1 MDPQMFE
8 GLEQVDLRAVLQASK
23 ELEDTKK
30 ILAETKKREKVKVAS
45 AKEAK
50 DECQKRL
57 SECLKSLEDD
67 IGEEQMK
74 YLGNV
79 FGGGGSNRRTIRPD
93 YNTADLYTNI
103 SNYLQNDAII
113 YRNNRG
119 QNNRGE

>member
-1 MDPQMFE
+1 MDTQMFE

-23 ELEDTKK
+23 ELEDAKK

-67 IGEEQMK
+67 IGEEQIK

-79 FGGGGSNRRTIRPD
+79 FGGGGSNRRTRPY
-93 YNTADLYTNI
+93 YNTGDLYTDI
-103 SNYLQNDAII
+103 SNYLQNDPII
-113 YRNNRG
+113 SVNNRG

>member
-1 MDPQMFE
+1 MDTQMFE

-74 YLGNV
+74 YLGKV
-79 FGGGGSNRRTIRPD
+79 FGGGGSNRR
-93 YNTADLYTNI
+93 NTVDLYTNI
-103 SNYLQNDAII
+103 SNYLENDAII

>member
-1 MDPQMFE
+1 MDTQMFE

-23 ELEDTKK
+23 ELEDAKK

-45 AKEAK
+45 AKIAK

-67 IGEEQMK
+67 IGEEQIK

-79 FGGGGSNRRTIRPD
+79 FGGGGSNRRTRPY
-93 YNTADLYTNI
+93 YNTAEYTDI
-103 SNYLQNDAII
+103 FSNYLQNSPNI

>member
-23 ELEDTKK
+23 ELEDAKK
-30 ILAETKKREKVKVAS
+30 ILAETKKREKVRVVS

-79 FGGGGSNRRTIRPD
+79 FGGGGSNRRTRPY
-93 YNTADLYTNI
+93 YNTVDLYTNI
-103 SNYLQNDAII
+103 SNYLQNDPII
-113 YRNNRG
+113 HRNNRG
-119 QNNRGE
+119 E

>member
-23 ELEDTKK
+23 ELEDAKK
-30 ILAETKKREKVKVAS
+30 ILAETKKREKVRVVS

-57 SECLKSLEDD
+57 AECLQSLEDD
-67 IGEEQMK
+67 IGEEQIK
-74 YLGNV
+74 YLRNV
-79 FGGGGSNRRTIRPD
+79 FGGGGSNRRTRPY
-93 YNTADLYTNI
+93 YNTAEYTDI
-103 SNYLQNDAII
+103 FSNYLPNNPNI

>member
-1 MDPQMFE
+1 MDTQMFE
-8 GLEQVDLRAVLQASK
+8 GSEQVDLRAVLQASK
-23 ELEDTKK
+23 ELEDAKK

-45 AKEAK
+45 AKEEK

-74 YLGNV
+74 YLRNV
-79 FGGGGSNRRTIRPD
+79 FGGGGSNRRTRPY
-93 YNTADLYTNI
+93 YNTVDLYTNT
-103 SNYLQNDAII
+103 SNYLQNDPII